1 MPPPR
6 ILNVNDRA
14 AARYLVT
21 RMLSAVAFE
30 VDEAESGEDA
40 LAAVEA
46 TPFDAVVLDVR
57 LPGIDGYEV
66 CRRLKGSEAT
76 SSIPVLLTSAALVE
90 TGDRVHGLEAGADA
104 YLVQPFE
111 AAELVALLRALLRTH
126 AAERRAH
133 ALAGEL
139 AEAVRVRD
147 EFMAVA
153 SHELKTPLTSLQL
166 RLEAL
171 GRELEGCDAR
181 LAGKLDAALRQTG
194 RLVGLVDGLLDVSR
208 IASGRMRLSREELDL
223 ARLSRE
229 LGARFAPD
237 ASRAGC
243 VLSVAAPA
251 PVVGRFDRLRLE
263 QLLTNLL
270 SNALKYG
277 AGKPVH
283 VDVTAAGG
291 VARLEVRDEGIGID
305 PGDVDRVFGRFERA
319 VSPRNYGGL
328 GLGLFI
334 ARQIAEAHG
343 GGIALYSRPGEGARF
358 TVELPLEAEALLES
372 GT

>member
-1 MPPPR
+1 MPPTR
-6 ILNVNDRA
+6 ILNVNDRT
-14 AARYLVT
+14 AARYLVS
-21 RMLSAVAFE
+21 RMLRSAAFE
-30 VDEAESGEDA
+30 VDEVETGEEA
-40 LAAVEA
+40 LAAVA
-46 TPFDAVVLDVR
+46 AALPDAVVLDVR

-66 CRRLKGSEAT
+66 CRRLKASAAT
-76 SSIPVLLTSAALVE
+76 SSVPVLLTSAALVDS
-90 TGDRVHGLEAGADA
+90 GDRVHGLEAGADA

-111 AAELVALLRALLRTH
+111 PAELVALLRALLRTH
-126 AAERRAH
+126 AAERQAQ
-133 ALAGEL
+133 ALAAEL
-139 AEAVRVRD
+139 SEAVRVRD

-153 SHELKTPLTSLQL
+153 SHELKTPITSLQL

-171 GRELEGCDAR
+171 GRELAGCEPR
-181 LAGKLDAALRQTG
+181 LAAKLDAALRQTG
-194 RLVGLVDGLLDVSR
+194 RLAGLVDGLLDVSR
-208 IASGRMRLSREELDL
+208 IASGHMRLSREELDL
-223 ARLSRE
+223 SRLSRE

-237 ASRAGC
+237 ARRAGC
-243 VLSVAAPA
+243 LLSIVAPA
-251 PVVGRFDRLRLE
+251 PVIGRFDRLRVE
-263 QLLTNLL
+263 QLLSSLL

-283 VDVTAAGG
+283 VDVTAAEG

-305 PGDVDRVFGRFERA
+305 PADVERVFGRFERA

-343 GGIALYSRPGEGARF
+343 GAIVLSSQPGEGAHF
-358 TVELPLEAEALLES
+358 TVELPLEADVVVSA